1 MKINSKLMHDIYS
14 CMAKTLKKHEYPN
27 NPKTPVA
34 IRSRSR
40 KDRSD
45 NHNRMR

>member
-1 MKINSKLMHDIYS
+1 MYDVYA

-40 KDRSD
+40 KDRPD